1 MEYASRGFRI
11 LYVDEMMVTKK
22 TVPTHDWAAKY
33 DNVKIDYAQFDTGA
47 VAAVAAISAERA
59 VDHVSL
65 FDFSVNRDK
74 FKLFL
79 QELRDKYFFDDICLY
94 LDNLSVHRSAEIKAR
109 MDELGFGYIFAAAYS
124 PGLNPIETIFS
135 LSKSYIK
142 RQRL

>member
-1 MEYASRGFRI
+1 MNR
-11 LYVDEMMVTKK
+11 D
-22 TVPTHDWAAKY
+22 
-33 DNVKIDYAQFDTGA
+33 
-47 VAAVAAISAERA
+47 
-59 VDHVSL
+59 
-65 FDFSVNRDK
+65 SVNNDK

-124 PGLNPIETIFS
+124 PDLNPIETIFS
-135 LSKSYIK
+135 LAKLYIK